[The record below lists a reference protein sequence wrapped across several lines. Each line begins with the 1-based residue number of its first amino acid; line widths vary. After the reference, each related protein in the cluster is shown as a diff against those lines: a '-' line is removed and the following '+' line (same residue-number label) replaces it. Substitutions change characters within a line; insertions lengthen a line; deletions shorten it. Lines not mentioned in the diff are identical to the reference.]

1 MRVGN
6 VWNEC
11 GKLLTGLDCRSPRAL
26 QLITKPRQ
34 LLDRYLEV
42 ISLIEHTYRD
52 YLASISRHL
61 AQMGLDDVNPLQ
73 ASILFHIGE
82 HKVAVNQIRTRG
94 NYLGANVSYITKS
107 LRENGYISQA
117 PSAKDGR
124 VLEISLTNKGRIL
137 FQQLAEMHAQ
147 FTHIASDTDRTSDLE
162 RAVWTLRQIEQLWI
176 DQELSLHDL

>member
-1 MRVGN
+1 MQI
-6 VWNEC
+6 
-11 GKLLTGLDCRSPRAL
+11 TTAL

-34 LLDRYLEV
+34 LLDSYLEV

-94 NYLGANVSYITKS
+94 NYLELCAEVG
-107 LRENGYISQA
+107 
-117 PSAKDGR
+117 DG
-124 VLEISLTNKGRIL
+124 LTGRRRRIVGVFEPPL
-137 FQQLAEMHAQ
+137 LQRR
-147 FTHIASDTDRTSDLE
+147 SDTP
-162 RAVWTLRQIEQLWI
+162 
-176 DQELSLHDL
+176 